1 MINFLTSMVKTMPV
15 TTFMMGLMLVT
26 SSAAMVQPSLFL
38 KLLLH
43 PSSIW
48 QEQQFFRLVTADWV
62 HNGLMHL
69 LINVFLLYAAG
80 GTLESY
86 LRKSGD
92 AGSWQYGVIYGASML
107 SGAVTV
113 TIINRKDFTYST
125 AGASG
130 SLVGCML
137 SYMMLQPHESGF
149 YLPVVGA
156 VNNMYSALIVIVG
169 LIVYQAR
176 SKNPMINHEIHF
188 FGALGGVAATLL
200 LFPEIIA

>member
-1 MINFLTSMVKTMPV
+1 MPV
-15 TTFMMGLMLVT
+15 TTVLMGLMLIT
-26 SSAAMVQPSLFL
+26 SLAGLIQPAFFV

-43 PSSIW
+43 PFSIW
-48 QEQQFFRLVTADWV
+48 QEQQFYRLVAADWV
-62 HNGLMHL
+62 HNDVVHL
-69 LINVFLLYAAG
+69 LINEFLLYAAG

-86 LRKSGD
+86 LRKAGK
-92 AGSWQYGVIYGASML
+92 AGSWQYVMIYLSSML
-107 SGAVTV
+107 CGAIIVTL
-113 TIINRKDFTYST
+113 INRKDFKYST

-137 SYMMLQPHESGF
+137 SFMMLQPYESGF

-156 VNNMYSALIVIVG
+156 VNNMYSALIVIMG

-188 FGALGGVAATLL
+188 FGALGGVAATLF
-200 LFPEIIA
+200 LFPEIIK